1 MCDIQS
7 KFTTYE
13 KKQEEEESNDKKK
26 TAKKTNIDM
35 VQMLHSE
42 KY

>member
-26 TAKKTNIDM
+26 TAIRENK
-35 VQMLHSE
+35 H
-42 KY
+42 

>member
-26 TAKKTNIDM
+26 TAIKENK
-35 VQMLHSE
+35 H
-42 KY
+42 